1 MIEKIV
7 LPLPELLPEH
17 GLLHS
22 VKSTRTQ
29 NTVQEA
35 TLGSSTI
42 CAAVDPLVN
51 DSKIEIQ
58 LEKSKIQLSIYRL
71 IQLEK

>member
-7 LPLPELLPEH
+7 LPPQSYFL
-17 GLLHS
+17 
-22 VKSTRTQ
+22 STAPPQCEVHTH
-29 NTVQEA
+29 TAQEA